1 MDKKFIILNIGGTL
15 NKIYDPI
22 KGELIVPK
30 DSRALALP
38 INATYR
44 SNQPP
49 KIEGLIY
56 KDSLEMTKS
65 DRRLL
70 LQAVVSKKETKIIIV
85 HGTDT
90 MKKSARILASFIPN
104 KTIIFV
110 GAMQPL
116 SIDPYEASMGLGMAI
131 GFLQKKTKKGVFV
144 CMNGLIKKYTAI
156 KKNYT
161 LGVFECHK

>member
-1 MDKKFIILNIGGTL
+1 MDKNFIILNIGGTF
-15 NKIYDPI
+15 NKIYDPLL
-22 KGELIVPK
+22 GDLVVPK
-30 DSRALALP
+30 DSRAPKLLIDA
-38 INATYR
+38 AYR
-44 SNQPP
+44 SNKSPQ
-49 KIEGLIY
+49 IEGLIY
-56 KDSLEMTKS
+56 KDSLEMTKT

-70 LQAVVSKKETKIIIV
+70 LQAVVSKKEKQIIII

-90 MKKSARILASFIPN
+90 MKKSARILALFIPN

-116 SIDPYEASMGLGMAI
+116 SIDPYEGSMSLGMAI
-131 GFLQKKTKKGVFV
+131 GFLQKQTKEGVFI
-144 CMNGLIKKYTAI
+144 CMNGLIENHFAI